1 MQMKKTLVLLQF
13 CLLALISTS
22 SLAQMSANPPEVG
35 AKIRAMGADL
45 TPEIIENTNKLYGPL
60 LAAAPKGGVAVLKDA
75 KYGPEERNVLDVY
88 EPDKK
93 PTALMPILVF
103 LHGGG
108 FVRGDKAGAANIGTY
123 FARHGVLAV
132 IMNYRFAPK
141 NQWPSGAED
150 IAAALKWIRQNG
162 GKHGGDINR
171 IFLMGSSAG
180 TAHVSSY
187 VFFEDFQIKDGDGVA
202 GAILFSGPTY
212 DTSRLNERDMVYYGK
227 DESKHPVMS
236 AIANVDGRK
245 IPLFLV
251 IAELDMPSI
260 VYQNHALINALYK
273 RDKALPFM
281 KVLIGHNHIS
291 ETTHFNTK
299 DESVGPDILEFMK
312 ACVAK
317 AK

>member
-1 MQMKKTLVLLQF
+1 MNLKKILCAMPL
-13 CLLALISTS
+13 CLLLVSAS
-22 SLAQMSANPPEVG
+22 SPAQMSANPPEV
-35 AKIRAMGADL
+35 AEKIRAMGAKL
-45 TPEIIENTNKLYGPL
+45 NPEIIGATNKLYGPL
-60 LAAAPKGGVAVLKDA
+60 LAAAPKSGVSLVKDV
-75 KYGPEERNVLDVY
+75 KYGPDERNVMDVY

-93 PTALMPILVF
+93 PAAPMPILVF

-108 FVRGDKAGAANIGTY
+108 FVRGDKAEAANIGTY

-132 IMNYRFAPK
+132 MMNYRFAPK
-141 NQWPSGAED
+141 IQWPQGAED
-150 IAAALKWIRQNG
+150 IGNALKWIRQNG
-162 GKHGGDINR
+162 AKHGGDINR

-180 TAHVSSY
+180 AAHVSTY
-187 VFFEDFQIKDGDGVA
+187 VFFEDFQLKEGDGVA

-212 DTSRLNERDMVYYGK
+212 DTSRLNEKDMAYYGK
-227 DESKHPVMS
+227 DVSKHPSMS
-236 AIANVDGRK
+236 AIANIDGRK
-245 IPLFLV
+245 IPLFVV

-273 RDKALPFM
+273 RDKALPFI

-299 DESVGPDILEFMK
+299 DESAGPDILEFMK
-312 ACVAK
+312 FCGAK